1 MPFPAAVHKLTPSQR
16 SSSAQVTTP
25 RTQTPTLKPST
36 PTNPQPAVN
45 DPIPEQHGDP
55 AHGSYHWT
63 FDRALALGLVPLTLA
78 PFAAG
83 SLNPGLDALLCG
95 SLLLHSHMGFQ
106 NIVTDYVPARKYPKS
121 RRAINYGLGAAT
133 IIAGVGLYEFETND
147 VGMTEAIKRVWKA

>member
-1 MPFPAAVHKLTPSQR
+1 MPYNQLTPPQR
-16 SSSAQVTTP
+16 SSSAQVTAP
-25 RTQTPTLKPST
+25 RTPTFSLS
-36 PTNPQPAVN
+36 PTNPKLLVN
-45 DPIPEQHGDP
+45 DPIPEQLGDP

-83 SLNPGLDALLCG
+83 SLNPGLDAVLCG

-106 NIVTDYVPARKYPKS
+106 NILTDYVPARKYPKS
-121 RRAINYGLGAAT
+121 RRALNYGLGAAT

-147 VGMTEAIKRVWKA
+147 VGMTEAIKRVWRA